1 MDNHQGGK
9 EQDDKAA
16 RYAFALFVQVE
27 RPRRLRVQAVDGYGD
42 GQQAIDELDKGD
54 DAAGAEGISTA
65 PCHIMPQPI
74 EDVVPEC
81 YPGGLAR
88 TVVPGVWPVSLF
100 SFSHYESMKYKYML
114 LKDIMLNFHGI
125 IVWALDSLRESRIIV
140 S

>member
-1 MDNHQGGK
+1 MDYHQGGK
-9 EQDDKAA
+9 EEDDKAA
-16 RYAFALFVQVE
+16 RYALFVQVE

-88 TVVPGVWPVSLF
+88 TVAPGVWPVSLF
-100 SFSHYESMKYKYML
+100 PL
-114 LKDIMLNFHGI
+114 LRYASVFTLGCHAPAGI
-125 IVWALDSLRESRIIV
+125 CFPLYLPAKL
-140 S
+140 